1 MQDAEAAVKKVGL
14 QAVKLDLPDTLFFMQ
29 DARLSQNGII
39 KAKRFFKEWC
49 ASGIRLC
56 EKN

>member
-14 QAVKLDLPDTLFFMQ
+14 QAVKLDLPDTLIFMQ

-39 KAKRFFKEWC
+39 KAKRFFKVVCQWN
-49 ASGIRLC
+49 SSL
-56 EKN
+56 

>member
-39 KAKRFFKEWC
+39 KAKRFFKVVCQWN
-49 ASGIRLC
+49 SSL
-56 EKN
+56 